1 MTFNIEIVLPSSKT
15 IRVKELSNKDY
26 LTIVKYCQNK
36 DIIGLGKFFDELYFA
51 DDLDIIER
59 FYTLIY
65 IRMMFV
71 NPDITLTVNNR
82 DIRIDIATILDRIE
96 ERYRDLSRTITDGD
110 IEIKLEL
117 PHATYFESVDDIYK
131 ACITEVTVGDQC
143 VNFTSLTSSD
153 QEDVMD
159 NLPATTFSQI
169 AAFMSAVQDNFTNII
184 LIEGNESIGIDELEI
199 DVIGNGCLSFVSVLF
214 NMDLSNFYT
223 LIYTF
228 QNTILPGSNYFFEMS
243 PIETQAI
250 LNAHQKRIAEEQKQL
265 QKQNER

>member
-15 IRVKELSNKDY
+15 IRVKELSNRDY

-36 DIIGLGKFFDELYFA
+36 DIIGLGSFFDKLYFNE
-51 DDLDIIER
+51 DLDIIER
-59 FYTLIY
+59 FYALIY

-71 NPDITLTVNNR
+71 NPDITLTVNKR

-96 ERYRDLSRTITDGD
+96 ERYRDLARTITDGD

-117 PHATYFESVDDIYK
+117 PHATYFKSVDEIYK
-131 ACITEVTVGDQC
+131 ACITEITVGDQHI
-143 VNFTSLTSSD
+143 NFTALSEDD
-153 QEDVMD
+153 QEDIMN

-169 AAFMSAVQDNFTNII
+169 VAFMTSIQDNFTNII
-184 LIEGNESIGIDELEI
+184 LIEGNESIGIEELEI
-199 DVIGNGCLSFVSVLF
+199 GLLGNGCLSFVSSLF
-214 NMDLSNFYT
+214 NMDLNNFYS

-250 LNAHQKRIAEEQKQL
+250 LNAHQKRLAEEQRQL